1 MAEDMGDKT
10 EAPSSRK
17 LEEARSRG
25 QVAKSQDLAGAIE
38 LVGALVVFVVFGAL
52 MSRSLLAILRR
63 VFEDGYGVSGVQGLG
78 TLLTAVAVDA
88 AWAVLPALGLL
99 AGVCILAH
107 FVQVGPLLTGHPLIP
122 KLSKIN
128 PVAGAQRL
136 FDRRNAVK
144 TLTQIVKIA
153 LVAAVGWVFLASRAD
168 VVTALPRLGLWG
180 ALSELGGMA
189 LELALW
195 LLAILLVLGIA
206 DWAFQKWQ
214 HTQDLKMTKE
224 EVKDERRSM
233 EGDPE
238 VKGRRLRL
246 ARQIAMQRVGMAVPE
261 ADVVVTNPTHFSV
274 AIKYDPETMK
284 APKVVAKGAD
294 FLALRIRQVAAAN
307 RVPMVERPPLA
318 RALFAGVEVGEEIS
332 PEFYQAV
339 AEILAFVYR
348 LDREAAA

>member
-52 MSRSLLAILRR
+52 MSRSLLSILRR
-63 VFEDGYGVSGVQGLG
+63 VFEDGYGVPGVQGLG

-88 AWAVLPALGLL
+88 ARAVLPALGVL

-107 FVQVGPLLTGHPLIP
+107 FVQVGPLLTGQPLMP
-122 KLSKIN
+122 KLSKLN
-128 PVAGAQRL
+128 PIAGAQRL

-153 LVAAVGWVFLASRAD
+153 VVAAVGGIFLVSRAAE
-168 VVTALPRLGLWG
+168 VTSLPRLGLWG
-180 ALSELGGMA
+180 ALSELGAMA

-195 LLAILLVLGIA
+195 LLAILLVLGVA
-206 DWAFQKWQ
+206 DWAFQRWQ

-274 AIKYDPETMK
+274 AIKYDPQSMK

-294 FLALRIRQVAAAN
+294 FLALRIRQVAAASG
-307 RVPMVERPPLA
+307 VPMVERPPLA